1 MLRLFKISQTVAEG
15 YDTYSD
21 AIVVA
26 TDAATAVLIHPASN
40 RHGDPVV
47 VAWDPN
53 FKDYGDDDDRPP
65 GHWVENDKGS
75 LMVRSGDWAPTPAD
89 VTAVEVGTTA
99 PLLAAGLV
107 LCASFHAG

>member
-1 MLRLFKISQTVAEG
+1 MRLFKISQTVADG

-26 TDAATAVLIHPASN
+26 ADAAAAVLIHPASN

-47 VAWDPN
+47 VAWDPTY
-53 FKDYGDDDDRPP
+53 KDYGDDDDRVP
-65 GHWVENDKGS
+65 GHWVENDKGT
-75 LMVRSGDWAPTPAD
+75 LMVMSRDWAPTPAE
-89 VTAVEVGTTA
+89 VTAVEVGTAA
-99 PLLAAGLV
+99 PSLAAGLV